1 MVQKKI
7 FYKLSFFIVIVL
19 SFLSSYLVKN
29 FQLLLVSICLLTLF
43 GFFFN
48 KLNKNILLV
57 FFSLLISIT
66 IVEFTLFLKNEKKI
80 VIIKNDKNINKH
92 VKNKKT
98 YLGYQP
104 VTGKQHHKI
113 YLDNTSVIDSYY
125 TINKNNYRFTPSIN
139 DLNKKKK
146 FNFFGGSQTFGWG
159 LSDDETLPYLTQFY
173 FKEWDVNNY
182 AISGYG
188 VHHMLAQIKEEP
200 RVIGDMNI
208 LVTFSAHIPRSSCK
222 RDFTFGTP
230 KYVLNDKREILRAGY
245 CNFGFMNKLP
255 LPSIVGSVLNRSE
268 IKILL
273 DKIYFRKSLFSE
285 KDIEL
290 YLAIIKEINQTL
302 FNQGKIF
309 YVGYTSNENE
319 VDKYILNKF
328 KQNKIKTIDLSLDES
343 NQKYK
348 ILNDGH
354 PTKLANTE
362 RSLAIWKNIKK
373 NLNN

>member
-1 MVQKKI
+1 M
-7 FYKLSFFIVIVL
+7 
-19 SFLSSYLVKN
+19 
-29 FQLLLVSICLLTLF
+29 
-43 GFFFN
+43 
-48 KLNKNILLV
+48 
-57 FFSLLISIT
+57 
-66 IVEFTLFLKNEKKI
+66 
-80 VIIKNDKNINKH
+80 
-92 VKNKKT
+92 
-98 YLGYQP
+98 
-104 VTGKQHHKI
+104 
-113 YLDNTSVIDSYY
+113 IDSYY

-139 DLNKKKK
+139 DLNKKKT

-319 VDKYILNKF
+319 IDEYILNKF

-362 RSLAIWKNIKK
+362 RSLAIWKYIKK